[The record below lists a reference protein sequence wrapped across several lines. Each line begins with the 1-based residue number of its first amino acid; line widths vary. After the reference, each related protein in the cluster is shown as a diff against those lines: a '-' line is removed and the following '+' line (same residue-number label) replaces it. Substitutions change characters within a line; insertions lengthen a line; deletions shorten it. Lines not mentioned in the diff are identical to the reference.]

1 MSPSLRKLSENGAN
15 PPQYKTLLFLDTD
28 ILSYLL
34 ANNEAV
40 INRITVHTRQ
50 DEQTVI
56 TAITVYEILK
66 GFRHK
71 PRPKKETM
79 FNEFLQKIRVCP
91 LDDDAIRIA
100 ADIYGALNKIWKPC
114 GNTDILLA
122 AIVVRNNGILYTNN
136 IRHFEFIP
144 HLKLLR

>member
-1 MSPSLRKLSENGAN
+1 M
-15 PPQYKTLLFLDTD
+15 LFLDTD

-40 INRITVHTRQ
+40 INRVAAWQ
-50 DEQTVI
+50 DGQPAI

-71 PRPKKETM
+71 PRPKKEM
-79 FNEFLQKIRVCP
+79 LFNEFLQKIRVYS
-91 LDDDAIRIA
+91 LDDEAIRIS
-100 ADIYGALNKIWKPC
+100 ADSYGALSKIGKPC
-114 GNTDILLA
+114 SNTDILLA
-122 AIVVRNNGILYTNN
+122 AIVMRNDGTLYTNN
-136 IRHFEFIP
+136 IRHFESIP

>member
-1 MSPSLRKLSENGAN
+1 VSGASH
-15 PPQYKTLLFLDTD
+15 PHDQTSLFLDTD

-40 INRITVHTRQ
+40 INRVAAYTRW
-50 DEQTVI
+50 DEQTAI

-79 FNEFLQKIRVCP
+79 FNEFLRNISVYP

-100 ADIYGALNKIWKPC
+100 ADIYGALSRIGKLC
-114 GNTDILLA
+114 GNTDILIA
-122 AIVVRNNGILYTNN
+122 AIVMRNGGALYTNN
-136 IRHFEFIP
+136 IRHFESIP
-144 HLKLLR
+144 HLKLLKSISN